1 MYQPVRYKLA
11 QPMVPG
17 NLRRDLLQMVL
28 RLAPMATRT
37 FRPPREHAV
46 FCCHYSSVQFY
57 FVAAREVLSDTGVEW
72 GRVFTFAVLPR
83 GQGDAGPGITILS
96 ILKVCVDGSPIFLA
110 SIGTRIKFLRDGS
123 SYRFFTA
130 RCSPT
135 LRV

>member
-1 MYQPVRYKLA
+1 MDQPVRYKLA
-11 QPMVPG
+11 QPRVPG

-37 FRPPREHAV
+37 FRLPREHAV

-72 GRVFTFAVLPR
+72 GRTGVEWGRVFTFAVLPR

-96 ILKVCVDGSPIFLA
+96 ILKVV
-110 SIGTRIKFLRDGS
+110 
-123 SYRFFTA
+123 
-130 RCSPT
+130 
-135 LRV
+135 